1 MRFTPVYSQSFE
13 YNRECAR
20 STHSL
25 LLKQYGYMRIKPY
38 IAIFLKER
46 KKVDAQGKNKAEKG
60 ARNVVLPEILEKK
73 NDRIFIH
80 CEKEC
85 EEPEISDGIE

>member
-1 MRFTPVYSQSFE
+1 MCAKHTLSVVETIRLYADQTVYSHFFK
-13 YNRECAR
+13 RE
-20 STHSL
+20 
-25 LLKQYGYMRIKPY
+25 
-38 IAIFLKER
+38 E
-46 KKVDAQGKNKAEKG
+46 KVDVQGKNKAEKG